1 MSFPKRKKR
10 KLRRSGI
17 NFLRRPWLALFAVAM
32 LCACLG
38 LAQSSKKKD
47 DQARTVQGV
56 VSAADDAPIVGAI
69 VYLKNT
75 KTLQV
80 RSFITQPNGLYF
92 FHGLSPDVDYEL
104 RAENKGESSP
114 TKTLSSFDSR
124 KDASINLKVKK

>member
-38 LAQSSKKKD
+38 FAQKNKKD

-56 VSAADDAPIVGAI
+56 VSAADDAPI
-69 VYLKNT
+69 
-75 KTLQV
+75 
-80 RSFITQPNGLYF
+80 
-92 FHGLSPDVDYEL
+92 
-104 RAENKGESSP
+104 
-114 TKTLSSFDSR
+114 DSR
-124 KDASINLKVKK
+124 STHRPW